1 MSKPPSDVVE
11 LVDTELDRS
20 TVLTA
25 EVRDHIRASAHL
37 LWNDSDGLGAT
48 GEDGLLVLAN
58 TPEPLSG
65 DRQVEALV
73 SFLLGERA
81 SLTGRDAAAL
91 DWYSDAADKAEA
103 ETALAALASEK
114 ASDAEARVREFEAR
128 RASRWRRVARPSK
141 PVALG
146 SVLAILLA
154 LGLIAAVLFSRGDD

>member
-1 MSKPPSDVVE
+1 MSKPPTDVVE
-11 LVDTELDRS
+11 LVDAELDRS

-58 TPEPLSG
+58 TPEPLAG
-65 DRQVEALV
+65 DRQIEALV

-81 SLTGRDAAAL
+81 TLTGRDAAAL

-103 ETALAALASEK
+103 ETDLGVLAAER
-114 ASDAEARVREFEAR
+114 ASDADARVREFEAR

-146 SVLAILLA
+146 SVLAIILA
-154 LGLIAAVLFSRGDD
+154 LGLVAALLFARGDD